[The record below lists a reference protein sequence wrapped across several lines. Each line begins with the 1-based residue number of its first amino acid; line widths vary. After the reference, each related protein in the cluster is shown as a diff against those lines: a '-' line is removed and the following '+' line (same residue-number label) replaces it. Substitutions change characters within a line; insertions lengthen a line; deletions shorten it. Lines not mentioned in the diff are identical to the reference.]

1 MQIPLFK
8 NINRLLIYCEVSI
21 YMNYC
26 TPQSL
31 LNQVEMWRKEDVSRN
46 LCVGSYQGIR
56 VLFENINILLTY

>member
-1 MQIPLFK
+1 MKSCNFLGNEGGKQIILFK
-8 NINRLLIYCEVSI
+8 NINFWLIYCEVNV

-46 LCVGSYQGIR
+46 LCVGSYQ
-56 VLFENINILLTY
+56 V